1 MRSKQEN
8 KVQVSFKRRQ
18 YLAMVKLFWAV
29 IPFGRKFIAMT
40 KLQKTFH
47 IIKFPVTFFLVL
59 TIPVVNKSEPLN
71 NWNRWLSII
80 HCVTA
85 PVFASLATKVGLSL
99 LSDHGPPAV
108 IIFIIFGIILAVIVA
123 LTSSN
128 DKIPFYHCIFAW
140 AGFLLS
146 VVWIYTIANEIVN
159 LLQVFG
165 VVVRLSD
172 GILGLTLL
180 AWGNSIQDT
189 VTNLTMTRHGF
200 PRMAVGAC
208 FGGPLLNLLIGVGL
222 ASIIKF
228 ISEGT
233 IEFKLYFTQV
243 EMVAGLFLLFSLA
256 SSLVVVMCLLNFK
269 MRRLYSI
276 YLFLLYIIFLVVAII
291 AELKLF
297 TVDWDELTDF

>member
-1 MRSKQEN
+1 
-8 KVQVSFKRRQ
+8 
-18 YLAMVKLFWAV
+18 
-29 IPFGRKFIAMT
+29 
-40 KLQKTFH
+40 
-47 IIKFPVTFFLVL
+47 
-59 TIPVVNKSEPLN
+59 
-71 NWNRWLSII
+71 
-80 HCVTA
+80 
-85 PVFASLATKVGLSL
+85 
-99 LSDHGPPAV
+99 
-108 IIFIIFGIILAVIVA
+108 
-123 LTSSN
+123 
-128 DKIPFYHCIFAW
+128 
-140 AGFLLS
+140 
-146 VVWIYTIANEIVN
+146 VWIYTIANEIVN

-276 YLFLLYIIFLVVAII
+276 YLFLLYIIFLVVAIT